1 MVHIEPLVEQQLRAE
16 GDSEA
21 NGNAGLSTGLRLP
34 ETACAAYRI
43 LFVQSDIRHYVCVNF
58 PGTDDD

>member
-1 MVHIEPLVEQQLRAE
+1 MVHIEPVVEQLRAE
-16 GDSEA
+16 GASET

-43 LFVQSDIRHYVCVNF
+43 FH
-58 PGTDDD
+58 